1 MGTALSLPF
10 WDIVWGI
17 YRCKKAVMARLVTA
31 PTRYTHEDWTTS
43 NLTKYANADV
53 ERQQAERL
61 IAESD
66 RLKGETAKRTEKSQ
80 ADVDKKLEQRLNDI
94 KYWKT
99 ELDDKL
105 QGLTRE
111 IENLEAFKQRV
122 DKALQAT
129 DEPLHIA
136 RMCLANREKRVGIDL
151 VHDDVQKELLKEV
164 EAIEGV
170 QNLLKRTLEQATE
183 QLRLNRK
190 AKFQLEKDLKDKL
203 GAQSIDEYC
212 ENLRN
217 NSQGIHFNDGVASI
231 EPNSVSPEQWQDFS
245 NDNINYAERERMN
258 SVDLRSSIDGLLQQ
272 TSNDIRKQVD
282 DTNVAF
288 ANRIWE
294 CKDTKGKLEDNLNKI
309 ISQIKDQEENIATLE
324 LAIQAK
330 EAPMKVAQSRLETRQ
345 HRPNVELCRDAV
357 QYRLIEEVN
366 EISDSVAQLQ
376 ARLRDSNSSLKG
388 LVRNQLELEEDIAVK
403 ANTLFIDEVECMG
416 MRKSIN
422 VQNF

>member
-1 MGTALSLPF
+1 
-10 WDIVWGI
+10 
-17 YRCKKAVMARLVTA
+17 MARLITA
-31 PTRYTHEDWTTS
+31 PTRFTHEDWTTS
-43 NLTKYANADV
+43 NLTKYANADC

-66 RLKGETAKRTEKSQ
+66 RLKNETAKRTEKTQ
-80 ADVDKKLEQRLNDI
+80 ADVDKKLDQRLTDI
-94 KYWKT
+94 KYWKQ

-105 QGLTRE
+105 EGLTHE
-111 IENLEAFKQRV
+111 IEYLDAFKQRV

-129 DEPLHIA
+129 EEPLHIA

-164 EAIEGV
+164 ETIEGV
-170 QNLLKRTLEQATE
+170 QNLLRRTLEQSTE
-183 QLRLNRK
+183 QLRLSRK
-190 AKFQLEKDLKDKL
+190 AKYQLEKDLKDKL
-203 GAQSIDEYC
+203 GAQNIDEYC

-217 NSQGIHFNDGVASI
+217 NSANIHFNDTVACI
-231 EPNSVSPEQWQDFS
+231 EPNSTSPEQWQDFS
-245 NDNINYAERERMN
+245 NANILNAERERMN

-272 TSNDIRKQVD
+272 TSNDMRKQVD
-282 DTNVAF
+282 DSNVAF
-288 ANRIWE
+288 ANRVWE

-309 ISQIKDQEENIATLE
+309 IGQIKDQEENIATLE

-330 EAPMKVAQSRLETRQ
+330 EAPMKVAQTRLETRTN
-345 HRPNVELCRDAV
+345 RPNVELCRDAV
-357 QYRLIEEVN
+357 QYKLIEEVN

-376 ARLRDSNSSLKG
+376 ARLRDANSSLKG

-403 ANTLFIDEVECMG
+403 ANTLFIDEVECLG

>member
-1 MGTALSLPF
+1 
-10 WDIVWGI
+10 
-17 YRCKKAVMARLVTA
+17 MARLVTA
-31 PTRYTHEDWTTS
+31 PTRFTHEDWTTS

-61 IAESD
+61 ISESD
-66 RLKGETAKRTEKSQ
+66 RLKGETARRTEKTQ
-80 ADVDKKLEQRLNDI
+80 ADVDKKLAQRLDDI
-94 KYWKT
+94 RYWKK

-105 QGLTRE
+105 QGLTNE

-122 DKALQAT
+122 NKALQAT
-129 DEPLHIA
+129 EEPLHIA
-136 RMCLANREKRVGIDL
+136 RQCLANREKRVGIDL

-164 EAIEGV
+164 ETIEGV
-170 QNLLKRTLEQATE
+170 QALLNRTLEQSTE

-190 AKFQLEKDLKDKL
+190 AKFQLEKDLKDKF
-203 GAQSIDEYC
+203 GAQNIDEYC

-217 NSQGIHFNDGVASI
+217 NSAAIHFNDGVAGI
-231 EPNSVSPEQWQDFS
+231 EPDSVSPEQWQDFS

-272 TSNDIRKQVD
+272 TTNDMLKQVD
-282 DTNVAF
+282 DTNEAF

-294 CKDTKGKLEDNLNKI
+294 CKDTKGKLEDNLNKVI
-309 ISQIKDQEENIATLE
+309 GQIKEQEENIATLE
-324 LAIQAK
+324 MAIQAK
-330 EAPMKVAQSRLETRQ
+330 EAPMKVAQTRLETRQ
-345 HRPNVELCRDAV
+345 NRPNVELCRDAV

-366 EISDSVAQLQ
+366 EISNSVAQLQ
-376 ARLRDSNSSLKG
+376 ARLRDANSSLKG

-403 ANTLFIDEVECMG
+403 SNTLFVDEVECMG

-422 VQNF
+422 IQHF

>member
-1 MGTALSLPF
+1 
-10 WDIVWGI
+10 
-17 YRCKKAVMARLVTA
+17 MARLITA
-31 PTRYTHEDWTTS
+31 PTRFTHEDWTRS

-61 IAESD
+61 INESD
-66 RLKGETAKRTEKSQ
+66 RLKEETAKRTEKTQ
-80 ADVDKKLEQRLNDI
+80 ADVNKKLEQRLNDI
-94 KYWKT
+94 RFWKK

-105 QGLTRE
+105 KDLSEE
-111 IENLEAFKQRV
+111 IDNLLAFKQRV

-129 DEPLHIA
+129 EEPLHIA

-164 EAIEGV
+164 ETIQGV
-170 QNLLKRTLEQATE
+170 QALLKRTLEQATE
-183 QLRLNRK
+183 QIRLNRK
-190 AKFQLEKDLKDKL
+190 AKFQLEKDLKDKF
-203 GAQSIDEYC
+203 GAQNIDEYC
-212 ENLRN
+212 ENLKN
-217 NSQGIHFNDGVASI
+217 NSQQIHFNDGVAVV

-272 TSNDIRKQVD
+272 TANDMRKQVG
-282 DTNVAF
+282 DTNEAF
-288 ANRIWE
+288 AHRIWE

-309 ISQIKDQEENIATLE
+309 ISQIKEQEENIATLE
-324 LAIQAK
+324 MAIQAK
-330 EAPMKVAQSRLETRQ
+330 EAPMKVAQTRLETRQ

-357 QYRLIEEVN
+357 QYRLIEEVG

-376 ARLRDSNSSLKG
+376 ARLRDANSSLKG
-388 LVRNQLELEEDIAVK
+388 LVRNQLELEEEIAVK

-416 MRKSIN
+416 MRKSIDIRS
-422 VQNF
+422 F